1 MGNCLKSNKVEPN
14 NSAEMLERGTP
25 DRRSAKS
32 KHADMIQDLMEEG
45 ILSKPSVISL
55 DFIIKFKFHVN
66 YYGKKAINQV
76 Y

>member
-1 MGNCLKSNKVEPN
+1 MGNCLKSNKVEPFVVRN

-45 ILSKPSVISL
+45 TFKIALSK
-55 DFIIKFKFHVN
+55 IIETC
-66 YYGKKAINQV
+66 I
-76 Y
+76 